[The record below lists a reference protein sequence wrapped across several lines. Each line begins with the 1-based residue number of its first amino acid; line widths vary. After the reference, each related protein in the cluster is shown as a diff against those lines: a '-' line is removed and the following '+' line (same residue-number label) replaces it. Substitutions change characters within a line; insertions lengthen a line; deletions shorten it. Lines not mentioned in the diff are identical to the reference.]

1 MKIEPKRTG
10 FGLKAPPKNTQHVLN
25 NVRNLN
31 KKIELQN
38 KVDQV
43 EEKLPTDLID
53 IGQNVP
59 QEDLMDQLMQIDF
72 TK

>member
-1 MKIEPKRTG
+1 MKIEPKRPTG

-38 KVDQV
+38 KV
-43 EEKLPTDLID
+43 EENPVDLID

-59 QEDLMDQLMQIDF
+59 
-72 TK
+72 